1 MPEQRFF
8 IRGEIDMSTA
18 PELRTS
24 LRDTIEHHEGDLVVD
39 CCGLTFI
46 DSAGVSI
53 LIATARSLESK
64 GHSLRVV
71 NVDNLTARLVDIM
84 GVADILHVRST

>member
-18 PELRTS
+18 PALRTS

-39 CCGLTFI
+39 CCGLTFM

-84 GVADILHVRST
+84 GVADILNVSSS